1 MEATQMIE
9 SHGWRSSLGLSALVA
24 AMVAV
29 TPSTGRANG
38 GHHDGDGGHHGDGCR
53 AVRGGFSSVAV
64 FPPECTSPVGL
75 CTSGRLSGTLQGA
88 TYAFTMNSLNAVP
101 EPEAQFVS
109 FFAGISTVTTRSGR
123 VLRGVDTGAMNL
135 MPPGT
140 EGSGKFSTLLSF
152 IDGGGGFLHIRGTLD
167 LATGN
172 AEGDYE
178 GEVCSP

>member
-1 MEATQMIE
+1 MMHA
-9 SHGWRSSLGLSALVA
+9 HGWRSSLGFSALVA

-29 TPSTGRANG
+29 TPSTGRA
-38 GHHDGDGGHHGDGCR
+38 DGGHHGDHHNGGHHGDHGDGCR
-53 AVRGGFSSVAV
+53 KVRGDFSSVAV

-75 CTSGRLSGTLQGA
+75 CTSGRLTGTLQGA
-88 TYAFTMNSLNAVP
+88 TYAFTMNNLNAVP

-109 FFAGISTVTTRSGR
+109 FFSGISTVTTRSGR

-140 EGSGKFSTLLSF
+140 EGSGQFSTLLSF
-152 IDGGGGFLHIRGTLD
+152 VDGGGGFLHIRGHLD